1 MTTNNSDCASDTN
14 PANTPIP
21 CQDKRS
27 GKQTTKAAQS
37 TTKKKICDCGAAQEE
52 FNNIAFKCAMFDM
65 LSEEHFETVKKI
77 IDEIVD

>member
-1 MTTNNSDCASDTN
+1 MADTK

-21 CQDKRS
+21 CQNRLR
-27 GKQTTKAAQS
+27 GKQATNAIQS